1 MRISFVVCM
10 WLLLRR
16 DISGAC
22 FDVFSATQ
30 QATEQPCYSTCFN
43 LPSDRGHALV
53 AETGLDIA
61 AIREILVELHTSF
74 Q

>member
-1 MRISFVVCM
+1 MAVSFVVCM
-10 WLLLRR
+10 WLLLRG
-16 DISGAC
+16 DISGVC
-22 FDVFSATQ
+22 FNVFSATQ
-30 QATEQPCYSTCFN
+30 QATVQPCYGACFN
-43 LPSDRGHALV
+43 LASDRGRALI